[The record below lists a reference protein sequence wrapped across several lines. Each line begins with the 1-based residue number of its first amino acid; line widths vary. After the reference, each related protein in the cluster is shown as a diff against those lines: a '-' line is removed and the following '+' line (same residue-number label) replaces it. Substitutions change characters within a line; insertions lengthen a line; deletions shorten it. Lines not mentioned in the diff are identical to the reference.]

1 MSFERCVKALEAL
14 PASGT
19 FGTLGLGRHFALL
32 LLNVFEHLLE
42 RGLLLLLLLLLRL
55 RLLLQ
60 LQPQLQLMLQLQLQ
74 PQLIFWIA
82 NVPPGARAMVCR
94 LIYSETSALR
104 AAGALLLP
112 GRHPAGAAWRV
123 QQQTC
128 CALHVYMSAHSRLL
142 LQLLLLLQLRPQLI
156 LQLQLQLQLIF
167 GSQMCPQAHGLWYAA

>member
-1 MSFERCVKALEAL
+1 MGLEGLVEVRDPFFATR
-14 PASGT
+14 ASG
-19 FGTLGLGRHFALL
+19 GLWLGSHFALL

-94 LIYSETSALR
+94 LIYSETNALR